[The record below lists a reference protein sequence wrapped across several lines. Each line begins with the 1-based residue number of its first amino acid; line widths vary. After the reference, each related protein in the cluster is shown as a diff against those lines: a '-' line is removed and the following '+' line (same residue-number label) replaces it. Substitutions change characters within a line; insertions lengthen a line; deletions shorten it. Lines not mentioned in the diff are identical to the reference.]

1 MASSITPLIGPGL
14 TPAVE
19 KESGE
24 WIDRQASAKATK
36 AANARQVSNRRRHV
50 DPTTCDRDY
59 SNDEMEF
66 IQAIELYKKTSGRT
80 FPTWSEVLEV
90 ARSLGYRKES

>member
-1 MASSITPLIGPGL
+1 MASSISPLIGPGL
-14 TPAVE
+14 SPAVE
-19 KESGE
+19 KETGE

-36 AANARQVSNRRRHV
+36 AAKARKVSKRRRNV

-59 SNDEMEF
+59 SADELEF
-66 IQAIELYKKTSGRT
+66 IQAIELYKKTSGRS

-90 ARSLGYRKES
+90 ARSLGYQKVM